1 MAPTPDPDSRQVVA
15 TPRVRPVL
23 FVALSLLI
31 AGVGV
36 GLFFA
41 FNQEE
46 ESSPPV
52 ADDLAS
58 ALADARPASEPFGSL
73 TEVALAVG
81 DDCVR
86 LLVADDEAERG
97 AGLRGVTDLGPY
109 DGMLFVNEA
118 DVTSAYTMSGVTEP
132 LDIGWYDAG
141 GGLVS
146 RTAMEPCPEGGP
158 ECPLYSADGP
168 YRFALETPP
177 DELPSGALGGC
188 PS

>member
-1 MAPTPDPDSRQVVA
+1 MAPTPE
-15 TPRVRPVL
+15 PRVRPALLVVVCLVL
-23 FVALSLLI
+23 
-31 AGVGV
+31 AGAGV

-58 ALADARPASEPFGSL
+58 ALGDARPATEPFGGL

-86 LLVADDEAERG
+86 LLVADEEAERG

-146 RTAMEPCPEGGP
+146 RTAMKPCPDGGP
-158 ECPLYSADGP
+158 DCPLYSADGP
-168 YRFALETPP
+168 YRFALETF
-177 DELPSGALGGC
+177 EGGLPSGGLGGC